1 MPGSD
6 LNSHPMAVDRRRG
19 ERERRAALRAPAV
32 FAVKSE
38 GEGTLWLGQAEDVGP
53 GGLTMRRPED
63 PALTPGMGLTLTFS
77 LPGEQTLVS
86 THAVVVSDLLVGSCR
101 RTGVRF
107 LALPDDQEQ
116 QIAAFCQRLS
126 VALYPAASVA

>member
-1 MPGSD
+1 MPGSGLD
-6 LNSHPMAVDRRRG
+6 LHAMAVERRRT
-19 ERERRAALRAPAV
+19 EQERRTALRVRAV

-38 GEGTLWLGQAEDVGP
+38 GEGRLCLGQAEDVGP
-53 GGLTMRRPED
+53 GGLTMRRLED
-63 PALTPGMGLTLTFS
+63 PALAPGTGLTLTFA
-77 LPGEQTLVS
+77 LPGEQSLVS
-86 THAVVVSDLLVGSCR
+86 THAVVVSDQLVGSCR

-116 QIAAFCQRLS
+116 QISAFCQQLS

>member
-1 MPGSD
+1 
-6 LNSHPMAVDRRRG
+6 MAVDRRRT
-19 ERERRAALRAPAV
+19 ERERRAALRVPAV

-38 GEGTLWLGQAEDVGP
+38 TAEGPLWLGQAEDVGP
-53 GGLTMRRPED
+53 GGLTMRRLED
-63 PALTPGMGLTLTFS
+63 PAVAPGTGLTLTFG

-86 THAVVVSDLLVGSCR
+86 THAVVVSDQLVGSCR

-116 QIAAFCQRLS
+116 QIAAFCQRVS

>member
-1 MPGSD
+1 
-6 LNSHPMAVDRRRG
+6 MAVDRRRSD
-19 ERERRAALRAPAV
+19 RERRAALRVPAV

-38 GEGTLWLGQAEDVGP
+38 GEGCLWLGQAEDVGP
-53 GGLTMRRPED
+53 GGLTMRRLKDPEL
-63 PALTPGMGLTLTFS
+63 APGTGLTLTFA
-77 LPGEQTLVS
+77 LPGDRAVVS
-86 THAVVVSDLLVGSCR
+86 THAVVVTDQLVGACR

-116 QIAAFCQRLS
+116 QIAAFCQQLS